1 MANTSQTM
9 AVDKPI
15 LSFRASSH
23 ALAVTSLWGRSVESI
38 VMFILYSIRTRK
50 YTFAPVTNLQIPR
63 FPFSTMCACSAA
75 GMAQIDSCRRASEDR
90 RRNNRPLPANDLR
103 LTLLQQEATIP
114 NSLLRRDNLFRFSF
128 KLSTE
133 RVDLVV
139 QSADII
145 PLEVVRTI

>member
-1 MANTSQTM
+1 MATTSQTM

-15 LSFRASSH
+15 LPFRASSH

-114 NSLLRRDNLFRFSF
+114 NSLLRRELRESTRPEFR
-128 KLSTE
+128 
-133 RVDLVV
+133 DW
-139 QSADII
+139 
-145 PLEVVRTI
+145 